1 MLKKTLDLL
10 LAILLFV
17 PTTILILIAA
27 AWIKLDSPGPALFK
41 QVRVGKNQ
49 QPFTMIKLRT
59 MKVGIGNHPSHH
71 ISSSDVTNVG
81 RILRQTKID
90 ELPQIWSVLLGDM
103 SFVGPRPCL
112 PKQVEL
118 IEARNRL
125 NVYSVLP
132 GITGPAQIQNIDM
145 STPKELAHIEGHYV
159 ANRSIIGDISYIWAT
174 IFGKGRGDAIR

>member
-1 MLKKTLDLL
+1 
-10 LAILLFV
+10 
-17 PTTILILIAA
+17 
-27 AWIKLDSPGPALFK
+27 
-41 QVRVGKNQ
+41 NQ

-71 ISSSDVTNVG
+71 TSSSDVTNVG
-81 RILRQTKID
+81 KILRQTKID

-145 STPKELAHIEGHYV
+145 STPNELAHIEGQYV
-159 ANRSIIGDISYIWAT
+159 ANRSLIGDI
-174 IFGKGRGDAIR
+174 